1 MFRILQKPILNIPL
15 IRKQST
21 MNSDPVQ
28 HNRKSIRLKG
38 WDYSRAGAYYITMCV
53 NHRKCL
59 FGNIVNNE
67 MNLNDA
73 GNMIEKWYF
82 ELKNKFPTVLCD
94 EHITMPDHFH
104 AIIIFDSVETPT
116 VGVDLC
122 VQPSHISGE
131 HNVGVDLCVHPAQN
145 SGEHTGSPL
154 RGTTTIPRVMQWF
167 KTMSTNEYIR
177 NVKTNHWPSFNGK
190 LWQRNYYDHIGR
202 NEKDISRIRRYIRDN
217 PLHWDKIN
225 AMPSKKPLSY
235 VAMPDPA
242 REGTSYHTSSWHKTF

>member
-1 MFRILQKPILNIPL
+1 MQKPILNVPL
-15 IRKQST
+15 IRKQRHMS
-21 MNSDPVQ
+21 SHPVR

-38 WDYSRAGAYYITMCV
+38 WDYSHSGAYYITMCV

-104 AIIIFDSVETPT
+104 AIIIIDSVETP
-116 VGVDLC
+116 
-122 VQPSHISGE
+122 S
-131 HNVGVDLCVHPAQN
+131 VGVDLCVHPSDI
-145 SGEHTGSPL
+145 SGEHTGSPLL

-177 NVKTNHWPSFNGK
+177 NVKTNHWPSFDGK

-202 NEKDISRIRRYIRDN
+202 NEKDICRIRRYIRDN
-217 PLHWDKIN
+217 PLHWDKGN
-225 AMPSKKPLSY
+225 EMPSKTPPRY
-235 VAMPDPA
+235 IAMPDPA
-242 REGTSYHTSSWHKTF
+242 REGTLYHTSSLHKTF